1 MSPVRL
7 GRWHGVATALVLV
20 WVGLTIIMPV
30 ITLVWVTLTPFFQPP
45 SAAAWAA
52 ISLTG
57 FIDGFSYLA
66 KPAMNTA
73 GVMIGAMIVAMSFSV
88 AVTWVV
94 PRSRTRLARWAD
106 AVVFLAPAVPTVV
119 SATAFQVLGIAI
131 YEWLP
136 LYGTLWIMI
145 AAMGTRMVTYCSRT
159 LNGAAM
165 QLSPE
170 LEEAAWVSGLSQWA
184 AFRHVFVP
192 LMAPAIFHA
201 ALMVGM
207 LAARDLTMPL
217 IMSGGRTPLIS
228 TLVFD
233 LQTNGE
239 YNSAA
244 AVALYMIVVLVALAL
259 FARRL
264 TGLGE
269 PGLEPARR

>member
-1 MSPVRL
+1 
-7 GRWHGVATALVLV
+7 
-20 WVGLTIIMPV
+20 
-30 ITLVWVTLTPFFQPP
+30 
-45 SAAAWAA
+45 
-52 ISLTG
+52 
-57 FIDGFSYLA
+57 
-66 KPAMNTA
+66 
-73 GVMIGAMIVAMSFSV
+73 
-88 AVTWVV
+88 
-94 PRSRTRLARWAD
+94 
-106 AVVFLAPAVPTVV
+106 
-119 SATAFQVLGIAI
+119 
-131 YEWLP
+131 
-136 LYGTLWIMI
+136 
-145 AAMGTRMVTYCSRT
+145 
-159 LNGAAM
+159 
-165 QLSPE
+165 
-170 LEEAAWVSGLSQWA
+170 
-184 AFRHVFVP
+184 
-192 LMAPAIFHA
+192 MAPAIFYA